1 MKILVTGAAGFIG
14 SHVAEH
20 LARAGHEVRGLDS
33 FDGFY
38 ARPLKVRNARAVRAA
53 GCDLRE
59 ADLAEPGLEALLAD
73 SEIVIHAAAQ
83 PGNSA
88 ATSFATFVRNN
99 LQATWCLLEALRAST
114 SLQFFINVSTSSVYG
129 HEATAPES
137 AAAQP
142 VSYYGVTKLAA
153 EQLVMARQRED
164 GFPACSLRLF
174 SVYGERERPDKLL
187 PRLIG
192 SALGGPAC
200 PLYEG
205 SRAHSRSFT
214 YVADVMSAFQ
224 RAIERRAACSGE
236 IINIGSDQEHRTGEL
251 IDLVEAQLG
260 VPARLSLQPRR
271 HGDQLRTA
279 ADIRKAQ
286 RLLGFAPRTR
296 LEDGLRAEIA
306 WLRSLAQEGGT
317 GGMAERRE

>member
-1 MKILVTGAAGFIG
+1 MKVLVTGAAGFIG
-14 SHVAEH
+14 SHVAQH
-20 LARAGHEVRGLDS
+20 LVAAGHEVRGLDN
-33 FDGFY
+33 FDNYY
-38 ARPLKVRNARAVRAA
+38 ARPLKVRNARDVRAA
-53 GCDLRE
+53 GCALRE
-59 ADLAEPGLEALLAD
+59 ADLTEPGLAELVAG

-99 LQATWCLLEALRAST
+99 LQATWCLLEALRKSP

-153 EQLVMARQRED
+153 EQLVMARQREES
-164 GFPACSLRLF
+164 FPACSLRLF

-192 SALGGPAC
+192 SALGGPPC

-205 SRAHSRSFT
+205 SRDHSRSFT
-214 YVADVMSAFQ
+214 YVADVVAAFQ
-224 RAIERRAACSGE
+224 RAIERQDSCVGE
-236 IINIGSDQEHRTGEL
+236 IINIGSDQEYKTGEL
-251 IDLVEAQLG
+251 IDLVETLMGA
-260 VPARLSLQPRR
+260 PARLSSQPRR
-271 HGDQLRTA
+271 HGDQLRTW
-279 ADIRKAQ
+279 ADIRKARQ
-286 RLLGFAPRTR
+286 LLGFAPGTSP
-296 LEDGLRAEIA
+296 EDGVRREIE
-306 WLRSLAQEGGT
+306 WMRKLAQEVGLN
-317 GGMAERRE
+317 

>member
-14 SHVAEH
+14 SHVAQN
-20 LARAGHEVRGLDS
+20 LAAAGHDVRGLDC
-33 FDGFY
+33 FDGYY
-38 ARPLKVRNARAVRAA
+38 ARSLKLRNAGEVRAS
-53 GCDLRE
+53 GCELLE
-59 ADLAEPGLEALLAD
+59 ADLTEPGLAELVAG

-99 LQATWCLLEALRAST
+99 LQATWCLLQALRDSP
-114 SLQFFINVSTSSVYG
+114 SLQFFVNVSTSSVYG
-129 HEATAPES
+129 HEATAPEC

-192 SALGGPAC
+192 SALGGPPC

-205 SRAHSRSFT
+205 SLEHSRSFT
-214 YVADVMSAFQ
+214 YVADVVASFQ
-224 RAIERRAACSGE
+224 RCIDCQAACTGE
-236 IINIGSDQEHRTGEL
+236 VINIGSDQEHKTGKL
-251 IDLVEAQLG
+251 IELVEALMG
-260 VPARLSLQPRR
+260 APPRLSLQPRR
-271 HGDQLRTA
+271 HGDQLRTS

-286 RLLGFAPRTR
+286 RLLGFAPRTQPEEGVR
-296 LEDGLRAEIA
+296 REID
-306 WLRSLAQEGGT
+306 WMRELAQEAGLN
-317 GGMAERRE
+317 

>member
-1 MKILVTGAAGFIG
+1 MKVLVTGAAGFIG
-14 SHVAEH
+14 SHVSEM

-38 ARPLKVRNARAVRAA
+38 ARPLKVRNAREVRAT
-53 GCDLRE
+53 GCELLE
-59 ADLAEPGLEALLAD
+59 ADLAEPGLKELLAGC
-73 SEIVIHAAAQ
+73 EIVIHAAAQ

-88 ATSFATFVRNN
+88 ATTFATYVRNN
-99 LQATWCLLEALRAST
+99 LQATWCLLEALRGSPT
-114 SLQFFINVSTSSVYG
+114 LQFFVNISTSSVYG

-142 VSYYGVTKLAA
+142 VSHYGVTKLAA

-192 SALGGPAC
+192 SALGGAPC

-205 SRAHSRSFT
+205 SREHSRSFT
-214 YVADVMSAFQ
+214 YVADVMTAIQ
-224 RAIERRAACSGE
+224 RVIERQESCSGE
-236 IINIGSDQEHRTGEL
+236 VINIGSDREHKTGML
-251 IDLVEAQLG
+251 IDQVEALLG
-260 VPARLSLQPRR
+260 APARLSLQPRR
-271 HGDQLRTA
+271 HGDQLRTC

-286 RLLGFAPRTR
+286 QLLGFAPGTR
-296 LEDGLRAEIA
+296 LEDGLRAEIE
-306 WLRSLAQEGGT
+306 WMRGLAREGGPV
-317 GGMAERRE
+317 

>member
-14 SHVAEH
+14 SHVAQH
-20 LARAGHEVRGLDS
+20 LVTAGHEVRGLDS
-33 FDGFY
+33 FDNYY
-38 ARPLKVRNARAVRAA
+38 ARSLKLRNASAVSAS
-53 GCDLRE
+53 GCELLE
-59 ADLAEPGLEALLAD
+59 VDLAEPGLDALVAG

-88 ATSFATFVRNN
+88 AIPFATFVRNN
-99 LQATWCLLEALRAST
+99 LQSTWCLLQALRDSP

-142 VSYYGVTKLAA
+142 VSHYGVTKLAA

-192 SALGGPAC
+192 SALGGPPC

-205 SRAHSRSFT
+205 SREHSRSFT
-214 YVADVMSAFQ
+214 YVADVVEAFQ
-224 RAIERRAACSGE
+224 RAIDRQATCMGE
-236 IINIGSDQEHRTGEL
+236 IINIGSDQEHKTGDL
-251 IDLVEAQLG
+251 IDLVETLMGA
-260 VPARLSLQPRR
+260 PARLSLQARR
-271 HGDQLRTA
+271 HGDQLRTS
-279 ADIRKAQ
+279 ADIHKAQ
-286 RLLGFAPRTR
+286 RLLDFTPRTR
-296 LEDGLRAEIA
+296 PEEGVRREID
-306 WLRSLAQEGGT
+306 WMRELAQEAGLN
-317 GGMAERRE
+317 